1 MVFPV
6 VMYGYESWTIKKAEC
21 QRLNAFEVVVLEKTL
36 ECLGLQEDQTVNL
49 KETNYEYSLDRL
61 MLKPK
66 LQYSGHLMRRA
77 SSFEKILML
86 GDTEGRWRRG
96 QQKMRWLDDIADT
109 IDMSL
114 SKPQEIVKDRKAW
127 HAAVYGV
134 AKSWTQLND

>member
-77 SSFEKILML
+77 SSFEKILMV

>member
-6 VMYGYESWTIKKAEC
+6 VMYRYESWAIKKAEC

-49 KETNYEYSLDRL
+49 KETNFEYSLDRL

-66 LQYSGHLMRRA
+66 LQYSGHLMRGA

-96 QQKMRWLDDIADT
+96 RQKMR
-109 IDMSL
+109 
-114 SKPQEIVKDRKAW
+114 
-127 HAAVYGV
+127 
-134 AKSWTQLND
+134 

>member
-96 QQKMRWLDDIADT
+96 QQKMRWLDDITDT

>member
-1 MVFPV
+1 
-6 VMYGYESWTIKKAEC
+6 MYGYESWTIKKAEC

-77 SSFEKILML
+77 SSFEKTLML

-96 QQKMRWLDDIADT
+96 QQKMRWLDDITDT

-127 HAAVYGV
+127 RAAVYGV

>member
-1 MVFPV
+1 MFFPV

-127 HAAVYGV
+127 HAAV
-134 AKSWTQLND
+134 